1 MVHNKNIKKGD
12 TMQNSIIALKTA
24 GGGGLVNVSG
34 LSRSAFTLAEVL
46 ITLGIIGVVAAL
58 TLPGLIQNHTK
69 TTVETKLKKFYSQI
83 NQAILLSES
92 EYGDR
97 DYWYADTNSVETDK
111 DGKPV
116 NGSSTAEKWFN
127 KYIGAHMK
135 VVQTDYDNKGLPTF
149 YFADG
154 TALKMFGRG
163 IEDNNTTQGMRDW
176 MFYTTN
182 PEKCIKLYGSEQ
194 NSRGKCAFAFLF
206 GPTTTEAN
214 GKKGF
219 ESYQYNTGGNE
230 NTIKT
235 RCKTQGQ
242 YCTAVIQMNGWK
254 IPDDYPYKVS
264 Y

>member
-1 MVHNKNIKKGD
+1 
-12 TMQNSIIALKTA
+12 MQNTIIASKLRR
-24 GGGGLVNVSG
+24 GGGGNHKPLAPF
-34 LSRSAFTLAEVL
+34 SAFTLAETL

-97 DYWYADTNSVETDK
+97 DYWYTDANSVETDK

-135 VVQTDYDNKGLPTF
+135 VIQTDYDNKGIPTF

-154 TALKMFGRG
+154 TALKMYGRG
-163 IEDNNTTQGMRDW
+163 IGDNNTTKGMRDW

-182 PEKCIKLYGSEQ
+182 PEKCLKLYGTDAK
-194 NSRGKCAFAFLF
+194 SRGRCAFAFIF
-206 GPTTTEAN
+206 SPTTTAAN

-230 NTIKT
+230 NTIKSL
-235 RCKTQGQ
+235 CKTQGQ